1 MIMEQQIED
10 WLRDNGIVQLN
21 RMPATDLD
29 GIVHS
34 EQFSIVVGNNRYFGA
49 TILEALDRVV

>member
-1 MIMEQQIED
+1 MEQHIED
-10 WLRDNGIVQLN
+10 WLRDNGIVQIN

-34 EQFSIVVGNNRYFGA
+34 EQFSIVVGDNRYFGA
-49 TILEALDRVV
+49 SILEALDKVI